1 MNWPDPRLQ
10 DLFGIAHPILQ
21 SPMAGTATPALAA
34 EVSNAGGLGALGCAE
49 MSEAALRASVAE
61 LRARTDQPFNL
72 NFFVYPAPHTDAA
85 TLARTRARLQP
96 WYDRLGLGEVP
107 ATLPALPAGFDDA
120 KLRLLL
126 EIAPKVASFHFGP
139 PPPHAVR
146 ALRSAGI
153 TLLATATCTAEARS
167 LELAGVDAVI
177 AQGHD
182 AGGHRGSHHAGAP
195 GDGVGTMALVPQ
207 VVDAVRLPVIAAG
220 GIGDGRGVVAA
231 LALGAAGV
239 QMGTAFLRC
248 PEAATPAAR
257 RALLRHARD
266 TDTMMSD
273 AFSGRTAR
281 TRRSAY
287 AVDMAD
293 NRTGLP
299 AFPSL
304 YGLTDPLLGADRPDE
319 ACFDLWGQA
328 ASLSRDE
335 SAAAVMTR
343 VVAEAQAALT
353 RLQPG

>member
-1 MNWPDPRLQ
+1 MHWPDPRLQ
-10 DLFGIAHPILQ
+10 ALFGITHPVLQ
-21 SPMAGTATPALAA
+21 APMSGTATPDLAA
-34 EVSNAGGLGALGCAE
+34 AVSNAGGLGALACAE
-49 MSEAALRASVAE
+49 MTEAGLRASVAE
-61 LRARTDQPFNL
+61 LRAKTAQPFNL
-72 NFFVYPAPHTDAA
+72 NFFIYPVPQTDAA
-85 TLARTRARLQP
+85 TLARTRARLAS
-96 WYDRLGLGEVP
+96 WYDRLGLGAVP
-107 ATLPALPAGFDDA
+107 DRLAPLPAGFDDA

-126 EIAPKVASFHFGP
+126 DLSPPVASFHFGAP
-139 PPPHAVR
+139 SPQAIR
-146 ALRSAGI
+146 ALKSAGI
-153 TLLATATCTAEARS
+153 TLLATATSTAEARH
-167 LELAGVDAVI
+167 LEQAGFDAIV
-177 AQGHD
+177 AQGYD
-182 AGGHRGSHHAGAP
+182 AGGHRGSHQAGAP

-248 PEAATPAAR
+248 PEAATPAAC

-273 AFSGRTAR
+273 AFSGRAAR

-287 AVDMAD
+287 AAEMAD

-304 YGLTDPLLGADRPDE
+304 YGLTDPLLGAGLPDE

-335 SAAAVMTR
+335 PAAAVMAR
-343 VVAEAQAALT
+343 VMAEAQAVLT